1 MYLTRN
7 QAGVY
12 SASGVRIPPS
22 PPDCDKPPHG
32 GFFVTGF
39 HERPRR
45 RPPTGIRG
53 KVFSHVFACRPLA
66 PALYPTPG
74 NGLSPP
80 RQPHAAIPIFPSRRP
95 AASCSAPPPRCPGQ
109 EGSRP
114 SSPAEPPMIE
124 FGHLTHVG

>member
-45 RPPTGIRG
+45 APPAGIRG

-66 PALYPTPG
+66 PALYPTPE
-74 NGLSPP
+74 
-80 RQPHAAIPIFPSRRP
+80 RP
-95 AASCSAPPPRCPGQ
+95 VASTPASCSHPYFPFPAPCRVLFSPTTALSGTRRFPPVFAR
-109 EGSRP
+109 R
-114 SSPAEPPMIE
+114 AA
-124 FGHLTHVG
+124 HD